1 MRSHYS
7 GVFPCDWSAFR
18 AYPRPD
24 QLVSMHPFWY
34 RRQLNRVRDNILAD
48 VFRYIRDLRNNPC
61 FRYTCR
67 HEFIGLLLIR
77 AIVSYRNNNKP
88 TDILLYFLHF
98 LRFTGAPALDRY
110 RKKNRISHQSATFL
124 KVRCMLKKQILSQSL
139 VVNYNNTNLFDLSK
153 GFSGTS
159 KDVGINNYDPTL
171 LFRTLPR
178 FARHYFTFM
187 VGGNNSAQYKN
198 HPAVHNKSPSLV
210 GHNDRSYVRSLPLPC
225 GHNNNTLWSQ
235 GNHGNKYE
243 EIFCRPKRLSQI
255 RDTLTQFKS
264 EAELWPLWRRDLLKA
279 KHLIL
284 QIQTVDG
291 MITRRT
297 GDVNWNKVWQKF
309 TIGIMY

>member
-110 RKKNRISHQSATFL
+110 RIRLNKK
-124 KVRCMLKKQILSQSL
+124 K
-139 VVNYNNTNLFDLSK
+139 
-153 GFSGTS
+153 
-159 KDVGINNYDPTL
+159 
-171 LFRTLPR
+171 
-178 FARHYFTFM
+178 
-187 VGGNNSAQYKN
+187 
-198 HPAVHNKSPSLV
+198 HNKSAVSNIFESKVHAQKTNLV
-210 GHNDRSYVRSLPLPC
+210 
-225 GHNNNTLWSQ
+225 
-235 GNHGNKYE
+235 
-243 EIFCRPKRLSQI
+243 
-255 RDTLTQFKS
+255 
-264 EAELWPLWRRDLLKA
+264 
-279 KHLIL
+279 
-284 QIQTVDG
+284 TV
-291 MITRRT
+291 TSS
-297 GDVNWNKVWQKF
+297 KL
-309 TIGIMY
+309 